1 MTITALPTPPSRDDP
16 ANFASRA
23 DTFLAALPDF
33 ATEANALAS
42 AVNADEIAA
51 AASASSASTS
61 ASNASASASAA
72 STSASN
78 ASSSASSA
86 ASSASSAAAS
96 YDAFDDRYLGSK
108 TSNPT
113 LDNDGNALL
122 TGALYWNSVA
132 NEMRVYNGSIWV
144 ATYLPAGS
152 YITLNG
158 TETLTNKTINGS
170 NNTITNVS
178 LSAGVTGTLPVANG
192 GTGATSLT
200 ANRVLLGNG
209 TSALQ
214 TVAPGSNGNVLTS
227 NGTTWV
233 SSAPA
238 AGLIGQTDSTWPPGG
253 NTFLG
258 FGAGAVNTASG
269 NTFIGYEAG
278 LATTSGG
285 TNVAVGFGA
294 LSDNTTGSSNVAI
307 GMETMTTST
316 TALSNTAV
324 GSGALQNLTTGGSN
338 TAVGTGALLSNT
350 TGQQNVAI
358 GSSCLDGNTTGYQ
371 NVAISPFALDACT
384 SGYNNIVI
392 GRGAAPTVT
401 TGNGNVCLGYACDTS
416 IAAAVN
422 QIVVGPSVVGSGD
435 STVTLGSSAGKIYN
449 AYTVNAT
456 WTQTSDGTMKNIIG
470 PDDLGLSFIKRL
482 NPIKF
487 TWKPQNQLPK
497 DHPYYAEKNEKDTQT
512 VIHGFIAQEVKAALD
527 AEGCSTFNG
536 WDQGPDGIQAI
547 SREMFISPLVKA
559 VQELAARVE
568 ALEAQLKDD
577 QRG

>member
-78 ASSSASSA
+78 ASTSATNASNSA
-86 ASSASSAAAS
+86 TAAANS
-96 YDAFDDRYLGSK
+96 ATAAANSATALIGTSTTSLSIGTGSK
-108 TSNPT
+108 TFTTQS
-113 LDNDGNALL
+113 GKQFVA
-122 TGALYWNSVA
+122 GA
-132 NEMRVYNGSIWV
+132 
-144 ATYLPAGS
+144 
-152 YITLNG
+152 YIL
-158 TETLTNKTINGS
+158 
-170 NNTITNVS
+170 
-178 LSAGVTGTLPVANG
+178 A
-192 GTGATSLT
+192 
-200 ANRVLLGNG
+200 
-209 TSALQ
+209 
-214 TVAPGSNGNVLTS
+214 
-227 NGTTWV
+227 V
-233 SSAPA
+233 SSANA
-238 AGLIGQTDSTWPPGG
+238 ANYMFGQVTSYSSTSLVIDVQVVGGSGTYASWNLTLSGVRGVAGPVGGVIGQTDSVFPPG
-253 NTFLG
+253 NTFIG
-258 FGAGAVNTASG
+258 YDAGALTTASG
-269 NTFIGYEAG
+269 NTFIGY
-278 LATTSGG
+278 S
-285 TNVAVGFGA
+285 
-294 LSDNTTGSSNVAI
+294 TGSSNIGGSANTAI
-307 GMETMTTST
+307 GLESFLANISGSNNTAYGFTSLTSAT
-316 TALSNTAV
+316 TAVNNIAIGYSALQFATTGSNNTAV
-324 GSGALQNLTTGGSN
+324 GVSALDGISTGGFNIGIGPNAGLNIDTGSEN
-338 TAVGTGALLSNT
+338 ICIGNSTEISSTNGTN
-350 TGQQNVAI
+350 Q
-358 GSSCLDGNTTGYQ
+358 
-371 NVAISPFALDACT
+371 
-384 SGYNNIVI
+384 IVI
-392 GRGAAPTVT
+392 GR
-401 TGNGNVCLGYACDTS
+401 S
-416 IAAAVN
+416 IT
-422 QIVVGPSVVGSGD
+422 GSGN
-435 STVTLGSSAGKIYN
+435 STVTIGSNSGKIYN

-470 PDDLGLSFIKRL
+470 HDDLGLSFIKRL

-568 ALEAQLKDD
+568 ALESQLKDD